1 MNAVILPH
9 MNGTAKPAPTAHWLQ
24 ASVQA
29 FFVEIN
35 WDDHPPELR
44 APIASPT
51 ADSPPTLTLD
61 LSVGRFFAAI
71 NWDGNAIAAP
81 TAVEAVKPTPQN
93 EFTLD
98 DFSDLF

>member
-9 MNGTAKPAPTAHWLQ
+9 MNGTPKPAPATHWLQ

-29 FFVEIN
+29 FFSDIN

-44 APIASPT
+44 APIASLT
-51 ADSPPTLTLD
+51 ADSPATLTLD
-61 LSVGRFFAAI
+61 MSVGRFFAAI

-81 TAVEAVKPTPQN
+81 TVVAAAKAAPKT